1 MAQQGSTSGSTARIN
16 SILTQLKAGNAAL
29 DYRSTSVLYC
39 AELPAVCEAL
49 LPVFELGNLSGAK
62 FELDEAMVYLRETR
76 LCELL
81 LSLIKRWPWYETRLN
96 INRGASTRSD
106 LTLLPKL
113 LCALSAFLR
122 VAARVRRSK
131 RAAAYAETSK
141 RCLSCWEPGSQSDH
155 RGCSAVTLFLRLQ
168 IQGAAGL

>member
-1 MAQQGSTSGSTARIN
+1 MAEHGSTSGSTARIN
-16 SILTQLKAGNAAL
+16 SILSQLKAGNAAL
-29 DYRSTSVLYC
+29 DPRSTSVLYS

-49 LPVFELGNLSGAK
+49 LPVFELGNNLSGAK
-62 FELDEAMVYLRETR
+62 LELDDALVYLRETR

-81 LSLIKRWPWYETRLN
+81 LSLFKRWPWYEKRLN
-96 INRGASTRSD
+96 INRAASSHKD

-113 LCALSAFLR
+113 LCCLSAFLR

-141 RCLSCWEPGSQSDH
+141 RCLACWEPVSQSDH
-155 RGCSAVTLFLRLQ
+155 CGCTAVTLFLRLQ
-168 IQGAAGL
+168 I